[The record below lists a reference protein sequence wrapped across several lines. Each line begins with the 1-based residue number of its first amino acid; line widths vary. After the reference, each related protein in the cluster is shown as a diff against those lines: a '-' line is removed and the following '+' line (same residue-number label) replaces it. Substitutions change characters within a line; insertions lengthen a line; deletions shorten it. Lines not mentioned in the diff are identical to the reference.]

1 MKKKI
6 VAQILAFCLSAALC
20 ACGGASAT
28 STSGSSDKD
37 EAPVETETTETT
49 PDQSSGAQETDT
61 QDASGDEAEAPASDT
76 SAPVS
81 VPERDLPESDY
92 ADTGD
97 GTFYIASA
105 SGSTENGDE
114 VLIYP
119 DMDSTPFAFVD
130 YELWDL
136 DGTVQTYI
144 YLDGV
149 EMDKQQV
156 GAGYQSSLSL
166 EEEWQVSEGPHKVEA
181 VQYEG
186 NDPAG
191 EITFYRSAV
200 FTVAGKDMAS
210 PSGSEAASVLPEG
223 DHSDVGDGTFY
234 ISNASGST
242 ENGDEI
248 IVYPDMDSIPFAYV
262 DYELWDLDGS
272 VLTYIYLDGVEIDK
286 QQIGGGFQSS
296 ISLEDKSQVT
306 DGKHTV
312 TAVQYEGND
321 PAGNIVFF
329 RSAEF
334 TVKKQ

>member
-6 VAQILAFCLSAALC
+6 IAQILALCLSAALC
-20 ACGGASAT
+20 ACGVTAPS
-28 STSGSSDKD
+28 STSSSSDKD
-37 EAPVETETTETT
+37 EAAVETETS
-49 PDQSSGAQETDT
+49 PDQSSDDQETDKQEVSDT
-61 QDASGDEAEAPASDT
+61 EAEAPASDT
-76 SAPVS
+76 PTPVS
-81 VPERDLPESDY
+81 SPERDLPESDY

-114 VLIYP
+114 VLVYP

-130 YELWDL
+130 YELWDM

-156 GAGYQSSLSL
+156 GDGYQSSLSL
-166 EEEWQVSEGPHKVEA
+166 EEEWQVTEGTHKVEA

-186 NDPAG
+186 NDPSD
-191 EITFYRSAV
+191 EITFYRSAE
-200 FTVAGKDMAS
+200 FTVTSGDMAS

-248 IVYPDMDSIPFAYV
+248 IVYPDMDSDPFAFV

-272 VLTYIYLDGVEIDK
+272 VLTYVYLDGVEIDK
-286 QQIGGGFQSS
+286 QQVGVGFQSS
-296 ISLEDKSQVT
+296 ISLEDKSQVAEGT
-306 DGKHTV
+306 HTV
-312 TAVQYEGND
+312 AAVQYEGND
-321 PAGNIVFF
+321 PAGKIVFF

-334 TVKKQ
+334 TVKNQ